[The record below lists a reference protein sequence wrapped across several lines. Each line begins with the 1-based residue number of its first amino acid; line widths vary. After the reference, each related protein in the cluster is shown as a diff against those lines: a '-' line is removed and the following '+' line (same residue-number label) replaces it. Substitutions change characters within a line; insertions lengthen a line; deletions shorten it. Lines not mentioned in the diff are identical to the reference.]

1 MAVVIT
7 EGMAV
12 VPTPPPPASKS
23 DARLRL
29 KSLARTISAPLSL
42 SRLESAHLDI
52 EANNNNRETSSTPK
66 PHQLSKHYTSILH
79 SPQSLISRLRLDR
92 DRWRHLA
99 QKQATS
105 ISNLGQSL
113 QNQQIATATLSAENA
128 QLQARTEIHLA
139 AIATLTSALEIIAV
153 KNDTLLSRIDDA
165 TRSLLRLKKSDRAK
179 GKVQQRNLRLKALL
193 GRYSEKG
200 VAAKAKSDADTE
212 SALREAL
219 AAACE
224 RIEELEGR
232 GSALLDALERERDD
246 ESEDEEMNGRVS
258 VGEAEV
264 AFRAML
270 EDEESREMREEW
282 EGLLG
287 E

>member
-1 MAVVIT
+1 MAVVVT
-7 EGMAV
+7 EEMDV
-12 VPTPPPPASKS
+12 VPTLPPPASKS

-29 KSLARTISAPLSL
+29 KSLARTVSAPLSL
-42 SRLESAHLDI
+42 SRLESAHLDMDVSNK
-52 EANNNNRETSSTPK
+52 EMSSTPK
-66 PHQLSKHYTSILH
+66 PHQLSKQCSSILNL
-79 SPQSLISRLRLDR
+79 PQSLISRLRLDR

-105 ISNLGQSL
+105 ISTLGQSL
-113 QNQQIATATLSAENA
+113 QNLQIATATLSAENA

-139 AIATLTSALEIIAV
+139 AIATLTSTLRNVAG
-153 KNDTLLSRIDDA
+153 KNDALLSRVDDA
-165 TRSLLRLKKSDRAK
+165 TRSLLRLQKSDRAK
-179 GKVQQRNLRLKALL
+179 GKMQQRNLTLKALL
-193 GRYSEKG
+193 NRYSEKG
-200 VAAKAKSDADTE
+200 VAAEAKADADTE

-232 GSALLDALERERDD
+232 GSALLDALERQEDD
-246 ESEDEEMNGRVS
+246 ECEDEEMDGGAS
-258 VGEAEV
+258 VVEAEV
-264 AFRAML
+264 AFRGML
-270 EDEESREMREEW
+270 EDEEFRELREEW